1 MIDPAEFSAYSHSGM
16 KFAKIHFE
24 SRDVCAKALY
34 GMMQRGRIVGLRDQ
48 VFIVP
53 AQALDWLA
61 SEQLPYRLV
70 EMMNQDD
77 VVQTLRN
84 NLAHHV

>member
-1 MIDPAEFSAYSHSGM
+1 M
-16 KFAKIHFE
+16 KFAKIQFE
-24 SRDVCAKALY
+24 SRDVCAKALH
-34 GMMQRGRIVGLRDQ
+34 GMMQRGKIVGLRDQ

-53 AQALDWLA
+53 VQALDWLV
-61 SEQLPYRLV
+61 SEQLPYKLI

-84 NLAHHV
+84 NLAHPV

>member
-1 MIDPAEFSAYSHSGM
+1 M
-16 KFAKIHFE
+16 KFAKIQFE
-24 SRDVCAKALY
+24 SRDVCAKALH
-34 GMMQRGRIVGLRDQ
+34 GMMQRGKVVGLRDQ

-53 AQALDWLA
+53 AQALDWLT
-61 SEQLPYRLV
+61 SEQLPYKLV

-77 VVQTLRN
+77 VVQALRN

>member
-1 MIDPAEFSAYSHSGM
+1 M
-16 KFAKIHFE
+16 KFSKIQFE
-24 SRDVCAKALY
+24 SRDACAKALH
-34 GMMQRGRIVGLRDQ
+34 GMMQRGKVVGLRDQ

-61 SEQLPYRLV
+61 AEQLPYKLV

-84 NLAHHV
+84 NLAHPV

>member
-1 MIDPAEFSAYSHSGM
+1 M
-16 KFAKIHFE
+16 KFAKIQFE
-24 SRDVCAKALY
+24 SRDVCAKALH
-34 GMMQRGRIVGLRDQ
+34 GMMQRGKIVGLRDQ

-53 AQALDWLA
+53 VQALDWLV
-61 SEQLPYRLV
+61 SEQLPYKLI

-84 NLAHHV
+84 NLAQPV